1 MRKQSKSSFRRT
13 ATVAGGFR
21 SGRRV
26 AGPGCGARTTHGSA
40 DSALLLGSE
49 LEDVV
54 HQEFCLILVV
64 AMERSGRRA
73 GKNPVAAFAL
83 EEAGWHGGARADSL
97 GVDDPTF
104 HPVGL
109 QAAAGLEE
117 IGSGGEAIVS
127 RVAGGVTFQAGRG
140 GAAEE
145 AARHFGFL
153 GGQDGNLFWNV
164 VERLPRQGLEDTH
177 QFAQLVFG
185 EREGGSPY
193 SYISSRPTSL
203 LECRGDNPTGD
214 TDSWREED
222 FPGCPRGKW

>member
-1 MRKQSKSSFRRT
+1 MRKQSKSLFRR
-13 ATVAGGFR
+13 AAIVAGGFR
-21 SGRRV
+21 SGLRA
-26 AGPGCGARTTHGSA
+26 AGSGCGARTTHSSA

-64 AMERSGRRA
+64 AMERSGRWTGEDPMA
-73 GKNPVAAFAL
+73 VFTL
-83 EEAGWHGGARADSL
+83 EKAGWHGGAWADSL
-97 GVDDPTF
+97 RVDDPAF

-109 QAAAGLEE
+109 QTAAGLEE
-117 IGSGGEAIVS
+117 IGGGSEAIVS

-164 VERLPRQGLEDTH
+164 GERLPRQGLEETH

-185 EREGGSPY
+185 EREGGHAHLQ
-193 SYISSRPTSL
+193 I
-203 LECRGDNPTGD
+203 GAHAVAIGV
-214 TDSWREED
+214 
-222 FPGCPRGKW
+222 GGAQ